1 MKIGID
7 ISQIVFE
14 GTGVGKYVRELVR
27 SLVTSDTN
35 NEYVLFGSSLRKR
48 ESLYSFFRSLGENSR
63 VRLVVVPIPP
73 TVLDFLW
80 NVVHILPIE
89 FFIGNVD
96 VFWSSDWTQPPL
108 SSAKGITT
116 IHDVSFLRF
125 PESFSEKIV
134 SVQKR
139 RLRHAIRECQTIL
152 CDSIATRDD
161 VRKFL
166 PVLTDR
172 LQVVYPG
179 VTTI

>member
-7 ISQIVFE
+7 ISQIVYE
-14 GTGVGKYVRELVR
+14 GTGISRYVRELVR
-27 SLVTSDTN
+27 ALVSLDTK

-48 ESLYSFFRSLGENSR
+48 DSFYSFFTSLGVKSR
-63 VRLVVVPIPP
+63 VRLVVIPIPP
-73 TVLDFLW
+73 TLLEYLW
-80 NVVHILPIE
+80 NVLHILPIE

-116 IHDVSFLRF
+116 IHDVSFLRY
-125 PESFSEKIV
+125 PESFSEKII

-152 CDSIATRDD
+152 CDSLATRDD
-161 VRKFL
+161 VSSFL
-166 PVLTDR
+166 SLSIDR
-172 LQVVYPG
+172 LHVVYPG